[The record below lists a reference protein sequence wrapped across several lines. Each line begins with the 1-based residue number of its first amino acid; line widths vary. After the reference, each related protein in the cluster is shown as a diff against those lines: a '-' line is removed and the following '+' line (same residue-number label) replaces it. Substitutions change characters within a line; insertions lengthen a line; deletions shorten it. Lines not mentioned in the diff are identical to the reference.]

1 MNLKISR
8 KLFNNYNKIFEV
20 IFEGGTIVEGT
31 YSVQLQEQKNN
42 YPFTTASFVVTAFPN
57 NFKGVDKGHIDCA
70 SYSIEAHIKS
80 RIEKTIMSNF

>member
-20 IFEGGTIVEGT
+20 IFEDGTIVEGT

-42 YPFTTASFVVTAFPN
+42 YVFW
-57 NFKGVDKGHIDCA
+57 
-70 SYSIEAHIKS
+70 
-80 RIEKTIMSNF
+80 